1 MAQRP
6 YFKGMTDE
14 QLRDAYWA
22 ARNNAANWAN
32 LATPRGKSSTR
43 SRAATGVLS
52 NLRDLDLI
60 IAIARKRGLDL
71 LKESN

>member
-22 ARNNAANWAN
+22 ARNNAANWSN
-32 LATPRGKSSTR
+32 LATPRGKGSTR

-71 LKESN
+71 LGKPN